1 MGNTMESRFPWGMF
15 AIRPLAILPALLAL
29 WCAVVAAESGVRP
42 NVLVLLSDD
51 QRADTIAAWGN
62 PHIRTPNLDRL
73 AARGVSFRNNY
84 CFGGN
89 SGAVC
94 IPSRAMLMSG
104 RTWFRVGHD
113 LERVETFPTRLRKAG
128 YRTFA
133 TGKWHNGPPSFLRS
147 FEQGRS
153 IHFGGMD
160 DHTRVRV
167 QDLKPDGTFT
177 KPRSAERFSSEQFA
191 DEAIGFLRDQKPGEP
206 FLAYVAFTAPHD
218 PRNPPEFWAAR
229 YRSALPPLPR
239 NYLPQH
245 PFDTG
250 QLVLRDEN
258 LLPWPR
264 PPELLREQIAEYYG
278 LISHMDQEIGRVLD
292 ALDGSPVATN
302 TVIVFASDQGLA
314 LGSHGLLGKQNV
326 YEHSMRSPMMIAGP
340 GIPAGR
346 SVEAFTYLLDL
357 HPTLCELA
365 GVAPAEG
372 LDGQSL
378 RPLWGDGQARLRDTV
393 FLPYLDLMR
402 AVRDNR
408 WKLICYPPT
417 NHRQLFDLRNDPDER
432 VNLAGD
438 PDRAADVQRL
448 LGHLKTWQDR
458 VGDTQPLTTN
468 RPAPLIRDLTG
479 LNREPDGWQPRW
491 IVEKYF
497 GNP

>member
-1 MGNTMESRFPWGMF
+1 MEFLKRWALAGLLWALFPCG
-15 AIRPLAILPALLAL
+15 RVE
-29 WCAVVAAESGVRP
+29 AVSPPPVRP
-42 NVLVLLSDD
+42 NVLFLFADD
-51 QRADTIAAWGN
+51 QRADTIGAWGN
-62 PHIRTPNLDRL
+62 ARIRTPHLDRL
-73 AARGVSFRNNY
+73 VARGFGFRGNY

-104 RTWFRVGHD
+104 RTWFGLPHS
-113 LERVETFPTRLRKAG
+113 LQGTLTFPEHLRGQG
-128 YRTFA
+128 YETFA
-133 TGKWHNGPPSFLRS
+133 TGKWHNGEVSFVRG
-147 FEQGRS
+147 FERGRS
-153 IHFGGMD
+153 VHFGGMD
-160 DHTRVRV
+160 DHTRIAI
-167 QDLKPDGTFT
+167 QDLRPDGTWS
-177 KPRSAERFSSEQFA
+177 PRRPAPKFSSEQFA
-191 DEAIGFLRDQKPGEP
+191 DEVIEFLKRPAGDRP

-218 PRNPPEFWAAR
+218 PRNPPEAWRVSDPAKR
-229 YRSALPPLPR
+229 PPLPR

-278 LISHMDQEIGRVLD
+278 LISHMDQEIGRILD
-292 ALDGSPVATN
+292 ALDRSPVGTN
-302 TVIVFASDQGLA
+302 TVIIFASDQGLA

-326 YEHSMRSPMMIAGP
+326 YEHSMRSPMVIAGP
-340 GIPAGR
+340 GIPAGQ

-365 GVAPAEG
+365 GVAPAED
-372 LDGQSL
+372 LEGQSL
-378 RPLWGDGQARLRDTV
+378 RPLWGKRQARIRDTV
-393 FLPYLDLMR
+393 FLPYLNLMR
-402 AVRDNR
+402 AVRDDR

-417 NHRQLFDLRNDPDER
+417 NHRQLFDLRNDPEER

-438 PDRAADVQRL
+438 PDRAADVHRL
-448 LGHLKTWQDR
+448 LGHLRTWQDR

>member
-1 MGNTMESRFPWGMF
+1 MGNRLESSFPLDV
-15 AIRPLAILPALLAL
+15 IPTRLLAALLTV
-29 WCAVVAAESGVRP
+29 WCAVALAESKPRP

-51 QRADTIAAWGN
+51 QRADTIGAWGN
-62 PHIRTPNLDRL
+62 PHIQTPNLDRL

-104 RTWFRVGHD
+104 RTWFRVGHE
-113 LERVETFPTRLRKAG
+113 LEGVETFPTRLRKAG

-133 TGKWHNGPPSFLRS
+133 TGKWHNGQPSFLRS
-147 FEQGRS
+147 FERGRS

-160 DHTRVRV
+160 DHTRVQV
-167 QDLKPDGTFT
+167 QDLHPDGTFT
-177 KPRSAERFSSEQFA
+177 KPRPAERFSSEQFA
-191 DEAIGFLRDQKPGEP
+191 DEAIGFLKEQRPETP

-218 PRNPPEFWAAR
+218 PRNPPESWATR
-229 YRSALPPLPR
+229 YRSTRPPLPR

-245 PFDTG
+245 PFDNG

-264 PPELLREQIAEYYG
+264 PPELLRDQIAEYYG
-278 LISHMDQEIGRVLD
+278 LISHMDQEIGRILD
-292 ALDGSPVATN
+292 ALDQSPVGTN

-326 YEHSMRSPMMIAGP
+326 YEHSMRSPLMMAGP

-357 HPTLCELA
+357 HPTLCDLT
-365 GVAPAEG
+365 GVAPPEG
-372 LDGQSL
+372 LDGESL
-378 RPLWGDGQARLRDTV
+378 RPLWTGSRARIRDTV
-393 FLPYLDLMR
+393 FLPYLNLMR
-402 AVRDNR
+402 AVRDDR

-432 VNLAGD
+432 VDLGGD
-438 PDRAADVQRL
+438 PDRAPDVQRL
-448 LGHLKTWQDR
+448 LGHLKNWQDR
-458 VGDTQPLTTN
+458 VGDPLPLTTN
-468 RPAPLIRDLTG
+468 RPAPLMRDLTG
-479 LNREPDGWQPRW
+479 LKREPDGWQPRW

-497 GNP
+497 GAP

>member
-1 MGNTMESRFPWGMF
+1 MGNRVESRFPVGVTPT
-15 AIRPLAILPALLAL
+15 RLLAGL
-29 WCAVVAAESGVRP
+29 LTVWCAVVLAESQPRP
-42 NVLVLLSDD
+42 NVVVLLSDD
-51 QRADTIAAWGN
+51 QRADTIGAWGN
-62 PHIRTPNLDRL
+62 RHIQTPNLDRL

-104 RTWFRVGHD
+104 RTWFRVGHE
-113 LERVETFPTRLRKAG
+113 LENVETFPTRLRKAG

-133 TGKWHNGPPSFLRS
+133 TGKWHNGKPSFLRS
-147 FEQGRS
+147 FERGRS

-160 DHTRVRV
+160 DHTRV
-167 QDLKPDGTFT
+167 QIQHLGPDGTFS
-177 KPRSAERFSSEQFA
+177 KPRPAERFSSEQFA
-191 DEAIGFLRDQKPGEP
+191 DEAIGFLRGQRPGTP

-218 PRNPPEFWAAR
+218 PRNPPESWATR
-229 YRSALPPLPR
+229 YRSNPPPLPR

-245 PFDTG
+245 PFDNG

-258 LLPWPR
+258 LLAWPR

-278 LISHMDQEIGRVLD
+278 LISHMDQQIGRILDVLD
-292 ALDGSPVATN
+292 QSPVGTN

-326 YEHSMRSPMMIAGP
+326 YEHSMRSPLMIAGP

-357 HPTLCELA
+357 HPTLCDLT
-365 GVAPAEG
+365 GVTPPEG
-372 LDGQSL
+372 LDGESL
-378 RPLWGDGQARLRDTV
+378 RPLWTGSRARIRDTV
-393 FLPYLDLMR
+393 FLPYLNLMR
-402 AVRDNR
+402 AVRDDR

-417 NHRQLFDLRNDPDER
+417 NHRQLFDLQNDPDER
-432 VNLAGD
+432 VDLGGD
-438 PDRAADVQRL
+438 PDRAADIQRL

-458 VGDTQPLTTN
+458 VGDTLPWTTN
-468 RPAPLIRDLTG
+468 RPAPLMRDLTG
-479 LNREPDGWQPRW
+479 LKREPDGWQPRW

-497 GNP
+497 GAP

>member
-1 MGNTMESRFPWGMF
+1 M
-15 AIRPLAILPALLAL
+15 
-29 WCAVVAAESGVRP
+29 
-42 NVLVLLSDD
+42 LLSDD
-51 QRADTIAAWGN
+51 QRADTIGAWGN
-62 PHIRTPNLDRL
+62 RRIQTPNLDRL

-104 RTWFRVGHD
+104 RNWFRVGHE
-113 LERVETFPTRLRKAG
+113 LEGVETFPTRLRKAG

-133 TGKWHNGPPSFLRS
+133 TGKWHNGKPSFLRS
-147 FEQGRS
+147 FEHGRS

-160 DHTRVRV
+160 DHTRVQV
-167 QDLKPDGTFT
+167 QDLAPDGTFSR
-177 KPRSAERFSSEQFA
+177 PRPAARFSSEQFA
-191 DEAIGFLRDQKPGEP
+191 EEAIGFLREQRPGTP

-218 PRNPPEFWAAR
+218 PRNPPESWATR
-229 YRSALPPLPR
+229 YRSQPPPLPR

-245 PFDTG
+245 PFDNG

-278 LISHMDQEIGRVLD
+278 LISHMDQQIGRILD
-292 ALDGSPVATN
+292 ILDQSPVGTN

-326 YEHSMRSPMMIAGP
+326 YEHSMRAPLMIAGP

-357 HPTLCELA
+357 HPTLCDLT
-365 GVAPAEG
+365 GVAPPEG
-372 LDGQSL
+372 LDGESL
-378 RPLWGDGQARLRDTV
+378 RPLWTGSRGRIRDTV
-393 FLPYLDLMR
+393 FLPYLKLMR
-402 AVRDNR
+402 AVRDDR

-417 NHRQLFDLRNDPDER
+417 NHRQLFDLQNDPDER
-432 VNLAGD
+432 VDLGGD
-438 PDRAADVQRL
+438 PDRAADIQRL

-458 VGDTQPLTTN
+458 VGDTLPLTTN
-468 RPAPLIRDLTG
+468 RPAPLMRDLTG
-479 LNREPDGWQPRW
+479 LKREPDGWQPRW

-497 GNP
+497 GMP

>member
-1 MGNTMESRFPWGMF
+1 MGNATESRFPRRVF
-15 AIRPLAILPALLAL
+15 SIRPLAILLAL
-29 WCAVVAAESGVRP
+29 SCAVVAGESGVRP

-62 PHIRTPNLDRL
+62 PHIQTPNLDRL

-113 LERVETFPTRLRKAG
+113 LEGVETFPTRLRKAG

-160 DHTRVRV
+160 DHTRVRI

-177 KPRSAERFSSEQFA
+177 TPRSAERFSSEQFA
-191 DEAIGFLRDQKPGEP
+191 DEAIGFLRDRKPGEP

-218 PRNPPEFWAAR
+218 PRNPPESWGAR

-245 PFDTG
+245 PFDNG

-278 LISHMDQEIGRVLD
+278 LISHMDQEIGRILD
-292 ALDGSPVATN
+292 ALDRSPVGTN

-372 LDGQSL
+372 LEGQSL
-378 RPLWGDGQARLRDTV
+378 TPLWSSSPTRIRDTV

-402 AVRDNR
+402 AVRDDR

-448 LGHLKTWQDR
+448 LGHLKAWQDR
-458 VGDTQPLTTN
+458 VGDTLALTTN

-497 GNP
+497 RNP